1 MTGDIESNRLFGTKL
16 KVNFSIASQKGGLKL
31 ENIKFGALIVK
42 I

>member
-1 MTGDIESNRLFGTKL
+1 MTGDIESNRLFATKL

-31 ENIKFGALIVK
+31 DNIKFRAGLVK